1 MRQSASAV
9 IRFPRFR
16 AARIGA
22 LAISAAILSAC
33 ASSPPPGGGSSASSG
48 GGATQTTEQRRA
60 ALIDPNGPVVIALI
74 APTTATSKAAARAAQ
89 DLVAAAQIAMSE
101 RAPANLAMKIYDSKG
116 TPGGAA
122 EATAHAVR
130 EGAALIIGPLL
141 GDGTAAAGPVAA
153 AAGLTMLS
161 FSNDASVA
169 GGNVWVL
176 GQLPGDEMRRVLS
189 YAGSQGIG
197 QVALV
202 RPADRYGDAVAA
214 EASGAG
220 RDAGVSISPTVSYER
235 SFTGIEATS
244 KSVAGDIRASGAGGV
259 LLADSGDALRAM
271 ASFLA
276 YYDLSPRQVRY
287 MGLSRWDDPRNASE
301 SPLHGGW
308 FSAADSSR
316 TAAFKSTFAAQLS
329 REPSALA
336 SMGYDAVVVAA
347 DLLRGARPG
356 DAVYSG
362 AALTRNVFEGASG
375 SFRLTADGLNRRSLA
390 VMEMTAGGPVV
401 LDPAP
406 TAAPGA

>member
-9 IRFPRFR
+9 IRFPIFR

-22 LAISAAILSAC
+22 LAISAAILAAC
-33 ASSPPPGGGSSASSG
+33 ASSPQQGGGSSASSG
-48 GGATQTTEQRRA
+48 GGAQTTQQRA
-60 ALIDPNGPVVIALI
+60 AARIDPNGPVMIALI
-74 APTTATSKAAARAAQ
+74 APTTSSSQAAARAAQ
-89 DLVAAAQIAMSE
+89 DLVAAAQIALSE
-101 RAPANLAMKIYDSKG
+101 RGPANLAMKIYDSKG

-122 EATAHAVR
+122 EAAAHAVR
-130 EGAALIIGPLL
+130 EGAALILGPLL
-141 GDGTAAAGPVAA
+141 GDATAAAGPVAA

-189 YAGSQGIG
+189 YAGSQGVG

-202 RPADRYGDAVAA
+202 RPRDRYGDAVAA
-214 EASGAG
+214 EASRAG
-220 RDAGVSISPTVSYER
+220 RDAGVSVGPMVSYER

-244 KSVAGDIRASGAGGV
+244 KSAAGDIRSSGASGV
-259 LLADSGDALRAM
+259 LLADAGDALRAM

-276 YYDLSPRQVRY
+276 YYDLSPRRVRY

-308 FSAADSSR
+308 FPAVDPSRSAAFE
-316 TAAFKSTFAAQLS
+316 AAFASQLS
-329 REPSALA
+329 RQPSSLA
-336 SMGYDAVVVAA
+336 SIGYDAVVVAA
-347 DLLRGARPG
+347 DLLRGARSG

-362 AALTRNVFEGASG
+362 AALTRYVFEGATG
-375 SFRLTADGLNRRSLA
+375 PFRLTADGLNRRSLA

-406 TAAPGA
+406 AAAPGA